1 MSKRLFVMKLESHAM
16 QNQILMK
23 KATHKMQNFFILPA
37 FLLVTIALLIAVS
50 IECYLIKCRAKEKY
64 LLPFHF
70 TNTQLKI

>member
-1 MSKRLFVMKLESHAM
+1 MSKRLFVMKFESHAM

-23 KATHKMQNFFILPA
+23 KATHKTQNFYILPA

-50 IECYLIKCRAKEKY
+50 IDCYLIKYRAKEKY

-70 TNTQLKI
+70 TNIQLKI